1 MKRILSIVMTLVLL
15 WGLTMPA
22 AAAAAVGTTLR
33 LEKTEGTVTV
43 ESASGKSLS
52 LRNGMRLYS
61 GTKIKTSEG
70 SYAYISLDSGKA
82 VKLGASSESE
92 VRKSGKKLE
101 LNLLSGELFF
111 DVTVPLEKDESLN
124 IRTSTMVTGVRGTSG
139 YAVVYDCYH
148 SEIVLLEGHL
158 TVHKTLGSTG
168 RSMVEI
174 NGGEKAIAAPLREE
188 QNDQIQLTVESVK
201 EESVPGF
208 VAVEVKDDLN
218 LQDRID
224 KNSPLSVPKI
234 IGDAQQRLEADEK
247 QAAEA
252 AKETQKKLDEQKKEE
267 EKSKPVQVFES
278 SGTQT
283 GGGGG
288 GGGAAPSKPAPEE
301 ITLHGNIRSKD
312 LKEALDQAKR
322 VILAND
328 VVLTVDE
335 DVEIPAG
342 KTVTMQSGAK
352 ATVETGKTMA
362 VAGTM
367 NMENGSSLTNNG
379 EFAINSTNSLH
390 LGGTFTNMGGLNVG
404 MEDGSKAGLLELNA
418 GGKLINRSHVNV
430 YAGSTLRNA
439 GTIDSTGNI
448 AVQGGGSMDN
458 TGTYGMTGGRLDLHK
473 TASLTN
479 SGTFNMGG
487 GDLRSDGVDLT
498 NSGTSHM
505 NALSGEVHLTGAK
518 LVNTGTFNMI
528 SGTFKSTTGTALV
541 NQGTAVI
548 SGGTMSGFGC
558 VIDTSAG
565 KGLTLQSGEH
575 PPVVMLEDEAEK
587 ELKPD
592 ETEPCVIRGQFTW
605 KDGSLKAKHTAYFP
619 DYTNH
624 GGPAEIEN
632 RGNDGYYTATFAGDE
647 RNLSRT
653 EFSWL
658 QDALDIP
665 HVKTVNLE
673 LTGSDLGAAL
683 DNGLTIPKNKTLNL
697 KNGGLIVPTGQT
709 LTNEGLLSIG
719 GADPDTGD
727 EKASGYVTVEK
738 DAILKSAG
746 RIYVSM
752 NSTLTNNGTFD
763 MTAGELKS
771 PGMALINKGF
781 ALIAGQVQAGGS
793 DKNSGIQNED
803 HIHVTPEGSIT
814 YEGHFDNMNGAQLT
828 NAGTIICKGAFN
840 NAEDAALLNQGT
852 ITLSGSR
859 LLNRG
864 HIGNGRGDYSITL
877 ENGATLQNGDEQA
890 SNTLATFISQGTLT
904 IGLGCTFENTG
915 SFTND
920 GTCTNDGTFDH
931 NGTGSNG
938 KDFINN
944 GVFTGHAAFTNND
957 TFENGANAAC
967 NVEATFTNNGIFDN
981 NGAKAACNVKA
992 EFVNSEDATF
1002 ENGANAACNVEA
1014 TFTNNGTFEN
1024 KESATCAIN
1033 EQTGRF
1039 NNNGTFENENASF
1052 TPVTNF
1058 YTEGTYQENNLRSS
1072 LHIMETDSDNT
1083 DSKNK
1088 VLQFKP
1094 LTKANGG
1101 WTGWTNGTKVTLYGS
1116 STRNSPYN
1124 LSATDAQNFR
1134 SIGENVTVTLDLNGQ
1149 HLDMGNEHI
1158 EVAGS
1163 LTICDSSKAHN
1174 GSIIASKPDGTKPPV
1189 RAVPGGTCTV
1199 EQDSITIEPPFNTP
1213 EPPATETESGK
1224 TPAAAPVQ
1232 KPEASLTPAPEP
1244 GAEEGAKTKT
1254 ETETGERAD
1263 AKPETGAE
1271 ETKPEAKAEEKTDAK
1286 PEEKVEEE
1294 AAAAQGTGSEQ

>member
-1 MKRILSIVMTLVLL
+1 MKRILSIIMTLVLL

-139 YAVVYDCYH
+139 YAVVYDSYH

-174 NGGEKAIAAPLREE
+174 NGGEKAVAAPMREE
-188 QNDQIQLTVESVK
+188 QNDKIQLTVESVK

-342 KTVTMQSGAK
+342 KTVTMQNGAT

-362 VAGTM
+362 VTGTM

-379 EFAINSTNSLH
+379 EFAINSKKSLH
-390 LGGTFTNMGGLNVG
+390 LGGTFTNMGGLSVG
-404 MEDGSKAGLLELNA
+404 TEDGSKAGLLELDA
-418 GGKLINRSHVNV
+418 GGNLINRSLVNV
-430 YAGSTLRNA
+430 YAHSILRNA
-439 GTIDSTGNI
+439 GTIDSTGDI
-448 AVQGGGSMDN
+448 AVRGGASMDN
-458 TGTYGMTGGRLDLHK
+458 TGTYGMTGGWLKLYK

-487 GDLRSDGVDLT
+487 GDFRSEGVDLT
-498 NSGTSHM
+498 NSGTFNM
-505 NALSGEVHLTGAK
+505 NGNTLGTIDLIGAK

-528 SGTFKSTTGTALV
+528 SGSFKSKGTALV
-541 NQGTAVI
+541 NRGTATI

-565 KGLTLQSGEH
+565 KGLTLQSETT
-575 PPVVMLEDEAEK
+575 VVMLEDEAE
-587 ELKPD
+587 LMSG
-592 ETEPCVIRGQFTW
+592 ETKPCVIRGQFTW
-605 KDGSLKAKHTAYFP
+605 ENGSLKAKNKDYFP
-619 DYTNH
+619 DYKNH
-624 GGPAEIEN
+624 GGPAEIED
-632 RGNDGYYTATFAGDE
+632 RGNEGDYTATFAGDV
-647 RNLSRT
+647 RNLTRT

-665 HVKTVNLE
+665 HVKTVNLD
-673 LTGSDLGAAL
+673 LTGSDSGMELN
-683 DNGLTIPKNKTLNL
+683 NGLTIPANKTLNL
-697 KNGGLIVPTGQT
+697 KNGELIAPEGQT
-709 LTNEGLLSIG
+709 LAN
-719 GADPDTGD
+719 
-727 EKASGYVTVEK
+727 
-738 DAILKSAG
+738 AG

-771 PGMALINKGF
+771 PGTVLENNGTATISGGEVLVDGDGRQT
-781 ALIAGQVQAGGS
+781 AGL
-793 DKNSGIQNED
+793 QNNGTLLVEANGA
-803 HIHVTPEGSIT
+803 ITCKGSIA
-814 YEGHFDNMNGAQLT
+814 NGNAATLT
-828 NAGTIICKGAFN
+828 NN
-840 NAEDAALLNQGT
+840 GT
-852 ITLSGSR
+852 ITLSGGQ
-859 LLNRG
+859 LLNLGRVE
-864 HIGNGRGDYSITL
+864 NGVNHRLTL
-877 ENGATLQNGDEQA
+877 ENGAAIQNGGKQA
-890 SNTLATFISQGTLT
+890 SDTPVTFTNQGTLT
-904 IGLGCTFENTG
+904 IGLGCKFENTG
-915 SFTND
+915 SFTNE
-920 GTCTNDGTFDH
+920 GTCTNGGTFDH
-931 NGTGSNG
+931 NGTGSNE

-944 GVFTGHAAFTNND
+944 GTFVCTAEFTNSGA
-957 TFENGANAAC
+957 FENGANAAC
-967 NVEATFTNNGIFDN
+967 NVGATFI
-981 NGAKAACNVKA
+981 
-992 EFVNSEDATF
+992 
-1002 ENGANAACNVEA
+1002 
-1014 TFTNNGTFEN
+1014 NNGTFVN
-1024 KESATCAIN
+1024 NDISFVP
-1033 EQTGRF
+1033 GR
-1039 NNNGTFENENASF
+1039 T
-1052 TPVTNF
+1052 F
-1058 YTEGTYQENNLRSS
+1058 YTKGKYQETFTRDVLMA
-1072 LHIMETDSDNT
+1072 METKLDDGQVLRFGMLGSWTDN
-1083 DSKNK
+1083 
-1088 VLQFKP
+1088 
-1094 LTKANGG
+1094 
-1101 WTGWTNGTKVTLYGS
+1101 TKVTLYGGKVS
-1116 STRNSPYN
+1116 YELTGDDT
-1124 LSATDAQNFR
+1124 AAFR
-1134 SIGENVTVTLDLNGQ
+1134 TVAAGITAALDLNGQ
-1149 HLDMGNEHI
+1149 HLNLGNKFI
-1158 EVAGS
+1158 SVAGN
-1163 LTICDSSKAHN
+1163 LTICDSSEGHN
-1174 GSIIASKPDGTKPPV
+1174 GSIIASNPDGTNPPV
-1189 RAVPGGTCTV
+1189 RVTGNGECNV
-1199 EQDSITIEPPFNTP
+1199 QEGITITPPFNGP
-1213 EPPATETESGK
+1213 AEPPATETESGK
-1224 TPAAAPVQ
+1224 TPAAAPAQ
-1232 KPEASLTPAPEP
+1232 KSEASLTPTPET
-1244 GAEEGAKTKT
+1244 GAEEGAKTESK
-1254 ETETGERAD
+1254 TGEHAD

-1271 ETKPEAKAEEKTDAK
+1271 ETKPEAKVEEKADAK
-1286 PEEKVEEE
+1286 PEEKVEEKSV
-1294 AAAAQGTGSEQ
+1294 AAQETGSEQ

>member
-301 ITLHGNIRSKD
+301 ITLHGPIKSKE

-322 VILAND
+322 VILASD
-328 VVLTVDE
+328 VVLTVDK

-362 VAGTM
+362 VTGTM
-367 NMENGSSLTNNG
+367 KMENGSSLTNSNDG
-379 EFAINSTNSLH
+379 KFAINSTNSLH
-390 LGGTFTNMGGLNVG
+390 LGGTFTNMGGLDVG
-404 MEDGSKAGLLELNA
+404 TEDGSKAGLLELNA
-418 GGKLINRSHVNV
+418 GGKLFNSSHVNV

-439 GTIDSTGNI
+439 GTIESTGVI
-448 AVQGGGSMDN
+448 AVRDGGSMDN
-458 TGTYGMTGGRLDLHK
+458 TGTYGMTGGKLDLSA

-487 GDLRSDGVDLT
+487 GDLISDGV
-498 NSGTSHM
+498 
-505 NALSGEVHLTGAK
+505 E
-518 LVNTGTFNMI
+518 LVNTGTFNMT
-528 SGTFKSTTGTALV
+528 SGIFKSTTGTALV
-541 NQGTAVI
+541 NQGTATI
-548 SGGTMSGFGC
+548 SGGTMSGSGC

-565 KGLTLQSGEH
+565 EGLTLQGGN
-575 PPVVMLEDEAEK
+575 VMLEDEAE
-587 ELKPD
+587 LMSD
-592 ETEPCVIRGQFTW
+592 ETKPCVIRGQFTW
-605 KDGSLKAKHTAYFP
+605 ENGSLKAKHTDYFP
-619 DYTNH
+619 AYKNH

-632 RGNDGYYTATFAGDE
+632 RGNDGYYTATYAGDV
-647 RNLSRT
+647 RHLTRT

-665 HVKTVNLE
+665 HVKTVNLD
-673 LTGSDLGAAL
+673 LTGSGPDAKL
-683 DNGLTIPKNKTLNL
+683 DKGLTIPANKTLNL
-697 KNGGLIVPTGQT
+697 KNGGLIAPAGQT

-719 GADPDTGD
+719 GADPDKGD
-727 EKASGYVTVEK
+727 KKAPGYVTVESG
-738 DAILKSAG
+738 ATLENAG

-752 NSTLTNNGTFD
+752 NSNLTNNGTATISGGEVLVDGGDLQTAGLQNNGTLLVETNGAITCNGSIANGNAATLTNNGT
-763 MTAGELKS
+763 
-771 PGMALINKGF
+771 
-781 ALIAGQVQAGGS
+781 
-793 DKNSGIQNED
+793 
-803 HIHVTPEGSIT
+803 
-814 YEGHFDNMNGAQLT
+814 
-828 NAGTIICKGAFN
+828 
-840 NAEDAALLNQGT
+840 
-852 ITLSGSR
+852 ITLSGGQ
-859 LLNRG
+859 LLNLG
-864 HIGNGRGDYSITL
+864 KVENGMNHSLTL
-877 ENGATLQNGDEQA
+877 ENRATIQNGGEQA
-890 SNTLATFISQGTLT
+890 SDTPVTFTNQGTLT

-915 SFTND
+915 FFTNK
-920 GTCTNDGTFDH
+920 GTCTNGGTFEH
-931 NGTGSNG
+931 HGTGSNE

-944 GVFTGHAAFTNND
+944 GDFTGYAAFTNND
-957 TFENGANAAC
+957 AFENGANA
-967 NVEATFTNNGIFDN
+967 V
-981 NGAKAACNVKA
+981 
-992 EFVNSEDATF
+992 
-1002 ENGANAACNVEA
+1002 CNVEA
-1014 TFTNNGTFEN
+1014 TFTNNGTFDNNGENAVCNVRAEFVNSEGATFKNGNGAECNLENSKTAVFTNNGTFENGANAACNVKAEFTNSGTFKN
-1024 KESATCAIN
+1024 KESATCTIN

-1039 NNNGTFENENASF
+1039 TNDGTFVNKNTGFA
-1052 TPVTNF
+1052 PVTNF
-1058 YTEGTYQENNLRSS
+1058 YTKGTYQENNLRTG
-1072 LHIMETDSDNT
+1072 LHIMETDSDN
-1083 DSKNK
+1083 K

-1094 LTKANGG
+1094 LSAVGSC
-1101 WTGWTNGTKVTLYGS
+1101 WTNWTSGTKVTLYGS
-1116 STRNSPYN
+1116 STSNSPYD
-1124 LSATDAQNFR
+1124 LSTGDAVNFR
-1134 SIGENVTVTLDLNGQ
+1134 SIGKNVTVTLDLNGQ
-1149 HLDMGNEHI
+1149 HLDMKDKDI
-1158 EVAGS
+1158 EVAGT
-1163 LTICDSSKAHN
+1163 LTICDNSKAHN
-1174 GSIIASKPDGTKPPV
+1174 GSIIASEHPPV
-1189 RAVPGGTCTV
+1189 RVVPGGTCTV
-1199 EQDSITIEPPFNTP
+1199 EQDSITITPPFNSQ
-1213 EPPATETESGK
+1213 PPATETESGK
-1224 TPAAAPVQ
+1224 TPAAAPAQ
-1232 KPEASLTPAPEP
+1232 KPEASLTPTPEP
-1244 GAEEGAKTKT
+1244 GAGEGAKT
-1254 ETETGERAD
+1254 ETKTGEHAD

-1271 ETKPEAKAEEKTDAK
+1271 ETKPEAKTEEKADAK
-1286 PEEKVEEE
+1286 PEEKVEAE

>member
-139 YAVVYDCYH
+139 YAVVYDSYH

-301 ITLHGNIRSKD
+301 ITLHGPIRSKN

-322 VILAND
+322 VILASD

-362 VAGTM
+362 VTGTM

-390 LGGTFTNMGGLNVG
+390 LGGTFTNMGGLSVG
-404 MEDGSKAGLLELNA
+404 TEDGSKAGLLELNA
-418 GGKLINRSHVNV
+418 GGNLINRSHVNV

-439 GTIDSTGNI
+439 GTIESTGVI
-448 AVQGGGSMDN
+448 AVRDGGSMDN
-458 TGTYGMTGGRLDLHK
+458 TGTYGMTGGKLDLSA

-487 GDLRSDGVDLT
+487 GDLISDGV
-498 NSGTSHM
+498 
-505 NALSGEVHLTGAK
+505 E
-518 LVNTGTFNMI
+518 LVNTGTFNMT
-528 SGTFKSTTGTALV
+528 SGTFKSNGTALV
-541 NQGTAVI
+541 NQGTATI
-548 SGGTMSGFGC
+548 SGGTMSGSGC
-558 VIDTSAG
+558 VIDTSG
-565 KGLTLQSGEH
+565 EGLTLQGGN
-575 PPVVMLEDEAEK
+575 VMLEDEAEK
-587 ELKPD
+587 ELMPG
-592 ETEPCVIRGQFTW
+592 EAVPCVIRGRFTW
-605 KDGSLKAKHTAYFP
+605 NDGSLKAKHTDYFP
-619 DYTNH
+619 AYKNH

-632 RGNDGYYTATFAGDE
+632 RGNDGYYTATFAGDV
-647 RNLSRT
+647 RNLTET

-658 QDALDIP
+658 QDALDIS
-665 HVKTVNLE
+665 HVKTVNLD
-673 LTGSDLGAAL
+673 LTGSDSVMRLN
-683 DNGLTIPKNKTLNL
+683 DGLTILANKTLNL
-697 KNGGLIVPTGQT
+697 KNGGLIAPAGQT
-709 LTNEGLLSIG
+709 LTNKGVLSIG
-719 GADPDTGD
+719 GADPDKGD
-727 EKASGYVTVEK
+727 KKAPGYVTVESG
-738 DAILKSAG
+738 ATLENAG

-752 NSTLTNNGTFD
+752 NSALTNNGTATISGGEVLVDGGDLQTAGLQNNGTLSVETNGAITCKGSIANGNAATLTNNGAIT
-763 MTAGELKS
+763 L
-771 PGMALINKGF
+771 
-781 ALIAGQVQAGGS
+781 
-793 DKNSGIQNED
+793 SGRLMNVGTIQN
-803 HIHVTPEGSIT
+803 T
-814 YEGHFDNMNGAQLT
+814 A
-828 NAGTIICKGAFN
+828 
-840 NAEDAALLNQGT
+840 GT
-852 ITLSGSR
+852 ITLDPNTR
-859 LLNRG
+859 
-864 HIGNGRGDYSITL
+864 
-877 ENGATLQNGDEQA
+877 AVFQNGGEQA
-890 SNTLATFISQGTLT
+890 SDTPVTFTNQGTLT

-915 SFTND
+915 SFTNE
-920 GTCTNDGTFDH
+920 GTCTNGGIFDH
-931 NGTGSNG
+931 NGTGSNE

-944 GVFTGHAAFTNND
+944 GDFTGYAAFTNND
-957 TFENGANAAC
+957 AFENGANA
-967 NVEATFTNNGIFDN
+967 V
-981 NGAKAACNVKA
+981 
-992 EFVNSEDATF
+992 
-1002 ENGANAACNVEA
+1002 CNVEA
-1014 TFTNNGTFEN
+1014 TFTNNGTFDNNGANAACNVKAEFVNSKGATFKNGDGAECNLENSENAVFTNNGTFENGANARCNVGATFTNNGTFKN
-1024 KESATCAIN
+1024 KESATCTIN
-1033 EQTGRF
+1033 AQTGRF
-1039 NNNGTFENENASF
+1039 NNDGTFENENASF
-1052 TPVTNF
+1052 VPVTKF
-1058 YTEGTYQENNLRSS
+1058 YTKGTYQENNLRSS
-1072 LHIMETDSDNT
+1072 LHIMETASD
-1083 DSKNK
+1083 NK

-1094 LTKANGG
+1094 LSTANGG
-1101 WTGWTNGTKVTLYGS
+1101 WTDWTSGTKVTLYGS
-1116 STRNSPYN
+1116 STSNSPYD
-1124 LSATDAQNFR
+1124 LSTGDAVNFR
-1134 SIGENVTVTLDLNGQ
+1134 SIGKNVTVTLDLNGQ
-1149 HLDMGNEHI
+1149 KLNLGKECFNVSGFLKLLDS
-1158 EVAGS
+1158 AG
-1163 LTICDSSKAHN
+1163 
-1174 GSIIASKPDGTKPPV
+1174 
-1189 RAVPGGTCTV
+1189 GGTITSTNAKGAIQPTETGKCEV
-1199 EQDSITIEPPFNTP
+1199 QKGISITPPFNSPT

-1224 TPAAAPVQ
+1224 TPAAAPAQ
-1232 KPEASLTPAPEP
+1232 KPEASLTPTPEP
-1244 GAEEGAKTKT
+1244 GAGEGAKT
-1254 ETETGERAD
+1254 ETKTGEHAD
-1263 AKPETGAE
+1263 AKPEPGAE
-1271 ETKPEAKAEEKTDAK
+1271 ETKPEAKAEEKADAK

>member
-252 AKETQKKLDEQKKEE
+252 AKETKKKLDEQKKEE

-301 ITLHGNIRSKD
+301 ITLHGPIKSKN
-312 LKEALDQAKR
+312 LKEALDKAKR
-322 VILAND
+322 VILASD
-328 VVLTVDE
+328 VVLTVNE

-362 VAGTM
+362 VTGTM
-367 NMENGSSLTNNG
+367 NMENGSSLTNSENG
-379 EFAINSTNSLH
+379 KFAINSTNSLH
-390 LGGTFTNMGGLNVG
+390 LGGTFTNRGGLDVG
-404 MEDGSKAGLLELNA
+404 TKDNYSKAGLLELNA
-418 GGKLINRSHVNV
+418 GGNLINSSHVNV

-439 GTIDSTGNI
+439 GTIDSTGVI
-448 AVQGGGSMDN
+448 AVWGGGSMDN
-458 TGTYGMTGGRLDLHK
+458 AGTYGMTGGELDLSA

-479 SGTFNMGG
+479 SGTFNMDGG
-487 GDLRSDGVDLT
+487 VLNSDGVDLT
-498 NSGTSHM
+498 NSGTFHM
-505 NALSGEVHLTGAK
+505 NALKGEVRLTNAK
-518 LVNTGTFNMI
+518 LVNTGAFNMT
-528 SGTFKSTTGTALV
+528 SGVFKSKGTALV
-541 NQGTAVI
+541 NQGTATI

-558 VIDTSAG
+558 VIDTSSAG
-565 KGLTLQSGEH
+565 AVLTLQGEKD
-575 PPVVMLEDEAEK
+575 PPVVMLEDEVMPGDTK
-587 ELKPD
+587 S
-592 ETEPCVIRGQFTW
+592 CVIRGQFTW
-605 KDGSLKAKHTAYFP
+605 KDGSLKAKSTDYFP
-619 DYTNH
+619 DYKNH
-624 GGPAEIEN
+624 GGPAEIED
-632 RGNDGYYTATFAGDE
+632 RGDDGYIATFAGNV
-647 RNLSRT
+647 RNLTWR
-653 EFSWL
+653 EFSRL
-658 QDALDIP
+658 QDALNIS
-665 HVKTVNLE
+665 HVKTVNLD
-673 LTGSDLGAAL
+673 LARSDSDMRLEE
-683 DNGLTIPKNKTLNL
+683 GLTVPEGTTLNL
-697 KNGGLIVPTGQT
+697 KNGILVNAEGKM
-709 LTNEGLLSIG
+709 LTNNGTITSG
-719 GADPDTGD
+719 GTLVNAAD
-727 EKASGYVTVEK
+727 A
-738 DAILKSAG
+738 
-746 RIYVSM
+746 
-752 NSTLTNNGTFD
+752 TLTNNGT
-763 MTAGELKS
+763 
-771 PGMALINKGF
+771 
-781 ALIAGQVQAGGS
+781 
-793 DKNSGIQNED
+793 
-803 HIHVTPEGSIT
+803 
-814 YEGHFDNMNGAQLT
+814 
-828 NAGTIICKGAFN
+828 
-840 NAEDAALLNQGT
+840 
-852 ITLSGSR
+852 ITLSRGQ
-859 LLNRG
+859 LLNLGRVE
-864 HIGNGRGDYSITL
+864 NGKNHRLTL
-877 ENGATLQNGDEQA
+877 ENGATIQNGPEESENEKIKGVFD
-890 SNTLATFISQGTLT
+890 NVGTLT

-915 SFTND
+915 SFTNE
-920 GTCTNDGTFDH
+920 GTCTNGGTFDH
-931 NGTGSNG
+931 NGTGSNE

-944 GVFTGHAAFTNND
+944 G
-957 TFENGANAAC
+957 TFVCTTE
-967 NVEATFTNNGIFDN
+967 
-981 NGAKAACNVKA
+981 
-992 EFVNSEDATF
+992 
-1002 ENGANAACNVEA
+1002 
-1014 TFTNNGTFEN
+1014 FTNNGTFEN
-1024 KESATCAIN
+1024 KESATCTIN

-1058 YTEGTYQENNLRSS
+1058 YTKGTYQENNLRNG
-1072 LHIMETDSDNT
+1072 LHIMETNSDNS
-1083 DSKNK
+1083 DNSDNK

-1094 LTKANGG
+1094 LTKTDGG
-1101 WTGWTNGTKVTLYGS
+1101 WTGWASGTKVTLYGS
-1116 STRNSPYN
+1116 SNSLYD
-1124 LSATDAQNFR
+1124 LSTKDAQSFR
-1134 SIGENVTVTLDLNGQ
+1134 SIGKTVTVTLDLNGQ

-1158 EVAGS
+1158 EVAGK
-1163 LTICDSSKAHN
+1163 LTICNSSKAHN
-1174 GSIIASKPDGTKPPV
+1174 GSIIASNPDGTNPPV
-1189 RAVPGGTCTV
+1189 RAVDGGTCTV
-1199 EQDSITIEPPFNTP
+1199 VQDSIIIKP
-1213 EPPATETESGK
+1213 EMPDRGSATE
-1224 TPAAAPVQ
+1224 
-1232 KPEASLTPAPEP
+1232 
-1244 GAEEGAKTKT
+1244 
-1254 ETETGERAD
+1254 GE
-1263 AKPETGAE
+1263 
-1271 ETKPEAKAEEKTDAK
+1271 
-1286 PEEKVEEE
+1286 
-1294 AAAAQGTGSEQ
+1294 QGTEQENEQGSEQNPEQGNGQDPAQEP

>member
-22 AAAAAVGTTLR
+22 AAEAAVGTTLR

-82 VKLGASSESE
+82 VKLDASSESE

-168 RSMVEI
+168 GSMVEI

-301 ITLHGNIRSKD
+301 ITLHGNISSKD

-342 KTVTMQSGAK
+342 RTVTMQSGAT
-352 ATVETGKTMA
+352 ATVATDKT
-362 VAGTM
+362 VTVTGTM
-367 NMENGSSLTNNG
+367 NMEPGSTLTNSKNG
-379 EFAINSTNSLH
+379 KFAINSTNSLH
-390 LGGTFTNMGGLNVG
+390 LSGTFTNMGELSVG
-404 MEDGSKAGLLELNA
+404 SSKAGLLELNTD
-418 GGKLINRSHVNV
+418 GKLINSSHVNV

-439 GTIDSTGNI
+439 GTIDSTGVI
-448 AVQGGGSMDN
+448 AVQGGGRMDN

-479 SGTFNMGG
+479 SGAFNMGG
-487 GDLRSDGVDLT
+487 GVLDSDGVDLT
-498 NSGTSHM
+498 NSGTFHM
-505 NALSGEVHLTGAK
+505 DALKGEVCLTNAK
-518 LVNTGTFNMI
+518 LVNTGTFNMT

-541 NQGTAVI
+541 NQGTATI

-565 KGLTLQSGEH
+565 KGLTLQSETT
-575 PPVVMLEDEAEK
+575 VVMLEDEAE
-587 ELKPD
+587 LTPGA
-592 ETEPCVIRGQFTW
+592 TEPCVIRGQFTW
-605 KDGSLKAKHTAYFP
+605 KNGSLKAKHTDYFP
-619 DYTNH
+619 DYNNH

-632 RGNDGYYTATFAGDE
+632 QGNGEYYTATFAGDV
-647 RNLSRT
+647 RNLTQT

-658 QDALDIP
+658 QDALDIG
-665 HVKTVNLE
+665 HVKTVNLY
-673 LTGSDLGAAL
+673 LAGSDSGAKL
-683 DNGLTIPKNKTLNL
+683 DKDLTIPANKTLNL
-697 KNGGLIVPTGQT
+697 KNGT
-709 LTNEGLLSIG
+709 LVNAEG
-719 GADPDTGD
+719 
-727 EKASGYVTVEK
+727 K
-738 DAILKSAG
+738 
-746 RIYVSM
+746 M
-752 NSTLTNNGTFD
+752 LTNN
-763 MTAGELKS
+763 
-771 PGMALINKGF
+771 
-781 ALIAGQVQAGGS
+781 
-793 DKNSGIQNED
+793 
-803 HIHVTPEGSIT
+803 
-814 YEGHFDNMNGAQLT
+814 
-828 NAGTIICKGAFN
+828 
-840 NAEDAALLNQGT
+840 GT
-852 ITLSGSR
+852 ITLSGGE
-859 LLNRG
+859 LKNVG
-864 HIGNGRGDYSITL
+864 TI
-877 ENGATLQNGDEQA
+877 QNLSA
-890 SNTLATFISQGTLT
+890 GTLT
-904 IGLGCTFENTG
+904 IGSGCIFNNSG
-915 SFTND
+915 SFTNK
-920 GTCTNDGTFDH
+920 GTCTNGGTFNH
-931 NGTGSNG
+931 NGTGSNE

-944 GVFTGHAAFTNND
+944 GTFDCAAEFTNSG
-957 TFENGANAAC
+957 TFVNEESAAC
-967 NVEATFTNNGIFDN
+967 NIDGQTGKFTNSGTFKNANMDFKPVPGSTFFTPGKYQETFTRDYLM
-981 NGAKAACNVKA
+981 A
-992 EFVNSEDATF
+992 
-1002 ENGANAACNVEA
+1002 
-1014 TFTNNGTFEN
+1014 
-1024 KESATCAIN
+1024 
-1033 EQTGRF
+1033 
-1039 NNNGTFENENASF
+1039 
-1052 TPVTNF
+1052 
-1058 YTEGTYQENNLRSS
+1058 
-1072 LHIMETDSDNT
+1072 METNLDNGQVLRFVTLDKWGSWT
-1083 DSKNK
+1083 DN
-1088 VLQFKP
+1088 
-1094 LTKANGG
+1094 
-1101 WTGWTNGTKVTLYGS
+1101 TKVTLYGGKDS
-1116 STRNSPYN
+1116 YGLTG
-1124 LSATDAQNFR
+1124 ADTKKFR
-1134 SIGENVTVTLDLNGQ
+1134 TVAPGITAKLDLNGQ
-1149 HLDMGNEHI
+1149 KLKLGEECFNVSGFLELLDS
-1158 EVAGS
+1158 AG
-1163 LTICDSSKAHN
+1163 
-1174 GSIIASKPDGTKPPV
+1174 
-1189 RAVPGGTCTV
+1189 GGTITSTNKNGAIQPIGNYTV
-1199 EQDSITIEPPFNTP
+1199 QGITIISPT
-1213 EPPATETESGK
+1213 EPPATGTESGE
-1224 TPAAAPVQ
+1224 TSAAASAQ
-1232 KPEASLTPAPEP
+1232 KPEASLTSTPEP
-1244 GAEEGAKTKT
+1244 
-1254 ETETGERAD
+1254 
-1263 AKPETGAE
+1263 GAE
-1271 ETKPEAKAEEKTDAK
+1271 ETKPEAKVEEK
-1286 PEEKVEEE
+1286 
-1294 AAAAQGTGSEQ
+1294 AAAAQETGSEQ

>member
-82 VKLGASSESE
+82 VKLDASSESE

-168 RSMVEI
+168 GSMVEI

-301 ITLHGNIRSKD
+301 ITLHGNIRSKH

-328 VVLTVDE
+328 VVLTVDK

-362 VAGTM
+362 VTGTM
-367 NMENGSSLTNNG
+367 YMENGSSLTNSNDG
-379 EFAINSTNSLH
+379 KFAINSTKSLH
-390 LGGTFTNMGGLNVG
+390 LGGTFTNMGELSVG
-404 MEDGSKAGLLELNA
+404 TEDGSKTGLLELNA
-418 GGKLINRSHVNV
+418 GGELINRSHVNV

-439 GTIDSTGNI
+439 GTIDSTGVI

-458 TGTYGMTGGRLDLHK
+458 TGTYGMTGGKLELDK

-487 GDLRSDGVDLT
+487 GVLNSDGVDLT
-498 NSGTSHM
+498 NSGTFNM
-505 NALSGEVHLTGAK
+505 DGNTLGTVDLIGAK
-518 LVNTGTFNMI
+518 LVNTDVFNMT
-528 SGTFKSTTGTALV
+528 SGTFKSTGTALV

-565 KGLTLQSGEH
+565 EGLTLQSGDD
-575 PPVVMLEDEAEK
+575 PTVVMLEDEAK
-587 ELKPD
+587 TELKPG
-592 ETEPCVIRGQFTW
+592 ETKPCVIRGRFTW
-605 KDGSLKAKHTAYFP
+605 ENGSLKAKRTAYFP
-619 DYTNH
+619 DYKNH
-624 GGPAEIEN
+624 GGPAEIEDP
-632 RGNDGYYTATFAGDE
+632 GDDGYYTATFAGDV
-647 RNLSRT
+647 RNLTQT

-658 QDALDIP
+658 QDALSIP
-665 HVKTVNLE
+665 HVKTVNLDLTDSGSGME
-673 LTGSDLGAAL
+673 LNKDLMILA
-683 DNGLTIPKNKTLNL
+683 NKTLNL
-697 KNGGLIVPTGQT
+697 KNGELIVPAGKK
-709 LTNEGLLSIG
+709 LTNEGVLSIG
-719 GADPDTGD
+719 GADPDKGD
-727 EKASGYVTVEK
+727 EKASGYVTVESG
-738 DAILKSAG
+738 ATLANAG

-752 NSTLTNNGTFD
+752 NSNLTNNGTFD

-771 PGMALINKGF
+771 PGTVLENNGTATISGGEVLVDGGDLQTAGLQNNGTLLVEANGAITCKGS
-781 ALIAGQVQAGGS
+781 IANGNTATLTNNGTVTL
-793 DKNSGIQNED
+793 SGRLMNVGTIQN
-803 HIHVTPEGSIT
+803 T
-814 YEGHFDNMNGAQLT
+814 A
-828 NAGTIICKGAFN
+828 
-840 NAEDAALLNQGT
+840 GT
-852 ITLSGSR
+852 ITLDPNTR
-859 LLNRG
+859 
-864 HIGNGRGDYSITL
+864 
-877 ENGATLQNGDEQA
+877 AVFQNGPETPGDKTEVSFENA
-890 SNTLATFISQGTLT
+890 GTLT
-904 IGLGCTFENTG
+904 IGHGCTFENTG
-915 SFTND
+915 SFTNE
-920 GTCTNDGTFDH
+920 GTCTNGGIFNH
-931 NGTGSNG
+931 NGTGSNE
-938 KDFINN
+938 KNFINN
-944 GVFTGHAAFTNND
+944 GTFVCTTEFTNNG
-957 TFENGANAAC
+957 TFENGANA
-967 NVEATFTNNGIFDN
+967 V
-981 NGAKAACNVKA
+981 
-992 EFVNSEDATF
+992 
-1002 ENGANAACNVEA
+1002 CNVEA
-1014 TFTNNGTFEN
+1014 TFTNNGTFKN
-1024 KESATCAIN
+1024 KESATCTIN

-1039 NNNGTFENENASF
+1039 NNDGTFVNKNKNF
-1052 TPVTNF
+1052 TPVTKF

-1072 LHIMETDSDNT
+1072 LHIMEMDSDN
-1083 DSKNK
+1083 K
-1088 VLQFKP
+1088 VRQFKP
-1094 LTKANGG
+1094 LSEAGGG
-1101 WTGWTNGTKVTLYGS
+1101 WTGWTSGTKVTLYGS
-1116 STRNSPYN
+1116 STSNSPYN
-1124 LSATDAQNFR
+1124 LFATDAQNFR

-1149 HLDMGNEHI
+1149 HLNLGGEFI
-1158 EVAGS
+1158 SVAGT
-1163 LTICDSSKAHN
+1163 LTLLDSA
-1174 GSIIASKPDGTKPPV
+1174 G
-1189 RAVPGGTCTV
+1189 GGTIKSDNKDGAIRLTGTGECNV
-1199 EQDSITIEPPFNTP
+1199 QGDISITPPFNSQ
-1213 EPPATETESGK
+1213 PPTTETESGK
-1224 TPAAAPVQ
+1224 TSAAAPAQ

-1244 GAEEGAKTKT
+1244 GAEEGAET
-1254 ETETGERAD
+1254 ETKTGERAD
-1263 AKPETGAE
+1263 AKPELGAGE
-1271 ETKPEAKAEEKTDAK
+1271 GAKTETKTGEHADAK

>member
-278 SGTQT
+278 SGVQT

-342 KTVTMQSGAK
+342 KTVTMRSGAT

-362 VAGTM
+362 VTGTM

-379 EFAINSTNSLH
+379 TFAINSTNSLH

-404 MEDGSKAGLLELNA
+404 TKDGSKAGLLELNA
-418 GGKLINRSHVNV
+418 GGKLTNRSHVNV
-430 YAGSTLRNA
+430 YTGSTLRNA
-439 GTIDSTGNI
+439 GTIDSTGVI
-448 AVQGGGSMDN
+448 AVRGGGSMDN
-458 TGTYGMTGGRLDLHK
+458 TGTYGMTGGKLDLYK

-479 SGTFNMGG
+479 SGTFHMGG
-487 GDLRSDGVDLT
+487 GDLNSDGVDLT
-498 NSGTSHM
+498 NSGTFHM
-505 NALSGEVHLTGAK
+505 DALKGEVCLTNAK

-528 SGTFKSTTGTALV
+528 SGTFKSNGTALV
-541 NQGTAVI
+541 NQGTATI

-565 KGLTLQSGEH
+565 EELTLQSGEH
-575 PPVVMLEDEAEK
+575 PPVVRLEDEA

-605 KDGSLKAKHTAYFP
+605 KDGSLKAKHTVYFP

-632 RGNDGYYTATFAGDE
+632 RGNDGYYTATFAGDV
-647 RNLSRT
+647 RNLTKT

-658 QDALDIP
+658 QDALDIS
-665 HVKTVNLE
+665 HVKTVNLD
-673 LTGSDLGAAL
+673 LTGSGSGAKL
-683 DNGLTIPKNKTLNL
+683 DKDLTIPANKTLNL
-697 KNGGLIVPTGQT
+697 KNGGLIALKDQT
-709 LTNEGLLSIG
+709 LTNEGVLSIG
-719 GADPDTGD
+719 GADPDKDDG
-727 EKASGYVTVEK
+727 KSHGVVTVESG
-738 DAILKSAG
+738 ATLANAG

-752 NSTLTNNGTFD
+752 NSALTNNGTFD

-771 PGMALINKGF
+771 PGTVLENNGMATISGGEVLVDGGDPQT
-781 ALIAGQVQAGGS
+781 AGL
-793 DKNSGIQNED
+793 QNNGTLLVEANGA
-803 HIHVTPEGSIT
+803 ITCNGSIA
-814 YEGHFDNMNGAQLT
+814 NGNTATLT
-828 NAGTIICKGAFN
+828 NNGTV
-840 NAEDAALLNQGT
+840 
-852 ITLSGSR
+852 TLSGGQ
-859 LLNRG
+859 LLNLG
-864 HIGNGRGDYSITL
+864 SVENGMNHSLTL
-877 ENGATLQNGDEQA
+877 ENGATIQNGGKQA
-890 SNTLATFISQGTLT
+890 SDTPVTFINQGTLT
-904 IGLGCTFENTG
+904 IGLGCKFENTG
-915 SFTND
+915 SFTNE
-920 GTCTNDGTFDH
+920 GTCTNGGIFDH
-931 NGTGSNG
+931 NGTGSNDE
-938 KDFINN
+938 KFINN
-944 GVFTGHAAFTNND
+944 GEFTGYAAFTNND
-957 TFENGANAAC
+957 TFENGANAVC
-967 NVEATFTNNGIFDN
+967 NVEATFTNNGTFDN

-992 EFVNSEDATF
+992 
-1002 ENGANAACNVEA
+1002 
-1014 TFTNNGTFEN
+1014 TFTNNGTFD
-1024 KESATCAIN
+1024 
-1033 EQTGRF
+1033 
-1039 NNNGTFENENASF
+1039 NNGAKAACNVEAEFVNSKGAAFKNGANAVCNVKAEFVNSKGATFVNKNTGF
-1052 TPVTNF
+1052 TPGSTF
-1058 YTEGTYQENNLRSS
+1058 FTPGKYQETFTRTS
-1072 LHIMETDSDNT
+1072 LHIMETQLSDGQ
-1083 DSKNK
+1083 
-1088 VLQFKP
+1088 VLHFEAFAPSTAGNWQHW
-1094 LTKANGG
+1094 AEN
-1101 WTGWTNGTKVTLYGS
+1101 TKVTLYGGKG
-1116 STRNSPYN
+1116 PYTFGDD
-1124 LSATDAQNFR
+1124 ATTSILQVDQN
-1134 SIGENVTVTLDLNGQ
+1134 VTLDLNGQ
-1149 HLDMGNEHI
+1149 KLNLGDKFFAVGGILELLDS
-1158 EVAGS
+1158 AG
-1163 LTICDSSKAHN
+1163 
-1174 GSIIASKPDGTKPPV
+1174 
-1189 RAVPGGTCTV
+1189 GGTITSDNKDGAIQLTGTGKCNV
-1199 EQDSITIEPPFNTP
+1199 QEDITITPPFNSQ
-1213 EPPATETESGK
+1213 PPATETESGK
-1224 TPAAAPVQ
+1224 TPAAAPAQ
-1232 KPEASLTPAPEP
+1232 KSEASLTPTPEP
-1244 GAEEGAKTKT
+1244 GAGEGA
-1254 ETETGERAD
+1254 ETETKTGEHAD

>member
-22 AAAAAVGTTLR
+22 AAEAAVGTTLR

-82 VKLGASSESE
+82 VKLDASSESE

-158 TVHKTLGSTG
+158 TVHKTHGSTG
-168 RSMVEI
+168 GSMVEI

-278 SGTQT
+278 SGVQT

-288 GGGAAPSKPAPEE
+288 GGGTAPSKPAPEE

-342 KTVTMQSGAK
+342 KTVTMQSGAT

-362 VAGTM
+362 VTGTM
-367 NMENGSSLTNNG
+367 NMENGSSLTNSNNG
-379 EFAINSTNSLH
+379 RFVINSTNSLH
-390 LGGTFTNMGGLNVG
+390 LGGTFTNMGGLYVG
-404 MEDGSKAGLLELNA
+404 TKDGSKAGLLELNA
-418 GGKLINRSHVNV
+418 GGTLTNRSHVNV

-439 GTIDSTGNI
+439 GTIDSTGVI

-458 TGTYGMTGGRLDLHK
+458 TGTYGMTGGELDFSA

-479 SGTFNMGG
+479 SGTFHMGG
-487 GDLRSDGVDLT
+487 GVLNSDGVDLT
-498 NSGTSHM
+498 NSGTFNM
-505 NALSGEVHLTGAK
+505 KGGTFGTVNLTGAK

-528 SGTFKSTTGTALV
+528 SGIFKSTTGTALV
-541 NQGTAVI
+541 NQGTATI
-548 SGGTMSGFGC
+548 SGGTMSGSGC

-565 KGLTLQSGEH
+565 KRLTLQGGN
-575 PPVVMLEDEAEK
+575 VTLEDEAE
-587 ELKPD
+587 LKPG
-592 ETEPCVIRGQFTW
+592 ETELGETKPCVIRGQFTW
-605 KDGSLKAKHTAYFP
+605 KDGSLKAKHTDYFP
-619 DYTNH
+619 DYKNH

-632 RGNDGYYTATFAGDE
+632 RGNDGYYTATFAGDV
-647 RNLSRT
+647 RNLTET

-665 HVKTVNLE
+665 HVKTVNLD
-673 LTGSDLGAAL
+673 LTSSMNL
-683 DNGLTIPKNKTLNL
+683 DEDLTIPANKTLNL
-697 KNGGLIVPTGQT
+697 KNGGLIAPAGKT
-709 LTNEGLLSIG
+709 LTNKGVLSIG
-719 GADPDTGD
+719 GADPDKGD
-727 EKASGYVTVEK
+727 KKAPGYVTVESG
-738 DAILKSAG
+738 ATLANAG

-752 NSTLTNNGTFD
+752 YSNLTNNGTATIRGGEVLVD
-763 MTAGELKS
+763 GGNLQTAGL
-771 PGMALINKGF
+771 
-781 ALIAGQVQAGGS
+781 
-793 DKNSGIQNED
+793 QNNGTLLVETNGA
-803 HIHVTPEGSIT
+803 ITCKGSIA
-814 YEGHFDNMNGAQLT
+814 NGNTATLT
-828 NAGTIICKGAFN
+828 NK
-840 NAEDAALLNQGT
+840 GT
-852 ITLSGSR
+852 ITLSGR
-859 LLNRG
+859 LMNVG
-864 HIGNGRGDYSITL
+864 TIQNTAGTITL
-877 ENGATLQNGDEQA
+877 DPSTRAVFQNGPEKPGDRTVGSFENA
-890 SNTLATFISQGTLT
+890 GTLT

-915 SFTND
+915 SFTNE
-920 GTCTNDGTFDH
+920 GTCTNGGTFNH
-931 NGTGSNG
+931 NGTGSNNE
-938 KDFINN
+938 KFINN
-944 GVFTGHAAFTNND
+944 GEFTGYAAFTNND
-957 TFENGANAAC
+957 AFENGANAVC
-967 NVEATFTNNGIFDN
+967 NVEATFTNNGTFDN

-992 EFVNSEDATF
+992 EFVNNEGATFKNGNGAECNLENSKTAVFTNNGTF
-1002 ENGANAACNVEA
+1002 ENGANAACNVGA

-1024 KESATCAIN
+1024 KESATCTIN

-1039 NNNGTFENENASF
+1039 NNDGTFVNKNTGFA
-1052 TPVTNF
+1052 PVTNF
-1058 YTEGTYQENNLRSS
+1058 YTKGTYQENNLRTG
-1072 LHIMETDSDNT
+1072 LHIMETDSDN
-1083 DSKNK
+1083 K

-1094 LTKANGG
+1094 LSAVGSC
-1101 WTGWTNGTKVTLYGS
+1101 WTNWTSGTKVTLYGS
-1116 STRNSPYN
+1116 STSNSPYD
-1124 LSATDAQNFR
+1124 LSTGDAVNFR

-1149 HLDMGNEHI
+1149 HLDMKDKDI
-1158 EVAGS
+1158 EVAGT
-1163 LTICDSSKAHN
+1163 LTICDSSEDHN
-1174 GSIIASKPDGTKPPV
+1174 GSIIASEHPPV
-1189 RAVPGGTCTV
+1189 RVVGGTCTV
-1199 EQDSITIEPPFNTP
+1199 VQDSITITPPFNSPT
-1213 EPPATETESGK
+1213 EPPATL
-1224 TPAAAPVQ
+1224 AAAPAQ
-1232 KPEASLTPAPEP
+1232 KSEASLTPAPET
-1244 GAEEGAKTKT
+1244 GAEEGAKT
-1254 ETETGERAD
+1254 ETGAEVTKPEAKAEEKAD

-1271 ETKPEAKAEEKTDAK
+1271 ETKPEAKTEEKADAKPEAKTEEKADAK
-1286 PEEKVEEE
+1286 PEEKVEAE

>member
-1 MKRILSIVMTLVLL
+1 
-15 WGLTMPA
+15 
-22 AAAAAVGTTLR
+22 
-33 LEKTEGTVTV
+33 
-43 ESASGKSLS
+43 
-52 LRNGMRLYS
+52 MRLYS

-301 ITLHGNIRSKD
+301 ITLHGPIRSKD

-362 VAGTM
+362 VTGTM
-367 NMENGSSLTNNG
+367 NMENGSSLTNDG
-379 EFAINSTNSLH
+379 KFAINSTNSLH
-390 LGGTFTNMGGLNVG
+390 LGGTFTNMGGLDVG
-404 MEDGSKAGLLELNA
+404 TDGSKAGLLELNA
-418 GGKLINRSHVNV
+418 GGNLINRSHVNV

-439 GTIDSTGNI
+439 GTIESTGVI
-448 AVQGGGSMDN
+448 AVRNGGSMDN
-458 TGTYGMTGGRLDLHK
+458 TGTYGMTGGKLDLSA

-487 GDLRSDGVDLT
+487 GDLTSDGV
-498 NSGTSHM
+498 
-505 NALSGEVHLTGAK
+505 E
-518 LVNTGTFNMI
+518 LVNTGTFNMT
-528 SGTFKSTTGTALV
+528 SGIFKSTTGTALV
-541 NQGTAVI
+541 NQGTATI
-548 SGGTMSGFGC
+548 SGGTMSGSGC

-565 KGLTLQSGEH
+565 KGLTLQGGN
-575 PPVVMLEDEAEK
+575 VTLEDEAE
-587 ELKPD
+587 LKPG
-592 ETEPCVIRGQFTW
+592 ETELGETKPCVIRGQFTW
-605 KDGSLKAKHTAYFP
+605 KDGSLKAKRTDYFP
-619 DYTNH
+619 DYKNH

-632 RGNDGYYTATFAGDE
+632 RGNDGYYTATFAGDV
-647 RNLSRT
+647 RNLTRT

-665 HVKTVNLE
+665 HVKTVNLD
-673 LTGSDLGAAL
+673 LTGSDSGMELN
-683 DNGLTIPKNKTLNL
+683 DGLTIPEDTTLNL
-697 KNGGLIVPTGQT
+697 KNGGLIAPAGQT

-719 GADPDTGD
+719 GADPEGN
-727 EKASGYVTVEK
+727 EESVGYVTVENG
-738 DAILKSAG
+738 ATLANAG
-746 RIYVSM
+746 WIYVSM
-752 NSTLTNNGTFD
+752 NSNLTNNGTATISGGEVLVD
-763 MTAGELKS
+763 GGALQTAGL
-771 PGMALINKGF
+771 
-781 ALIAGQVQAGGS
+781 
-793 DKNSGIQNED
+793 QNNGTLLVEANGA
-803 HIHVTPEGSIT
+803 ITCKGSIA
-814 YEGHFDNMNGAQLT
+814 NGNAATLT
-828 NAGTIICKGAFN
+828 NN
-840 NAEDAALLNQGT
+840 GT
-852 ITLSGSR
+852 ITLSGS
-859 LLNRG
+859 LMNVG
-864 HIGNGRGDYSITL
+864 TIQNTAGTITL
-877 ENGATLQNGDEQA
+877 DPNTRAVFQNGGEQA
-890 SNTLATFISQGTLT
+890 SDTPVTFTNQGTLT

-915 SFTND
+915 SFTNE
-920 GTCTNDGTFDH
+920 GTCTNGGTFDH
-931 NGTGSNG
+931 NGTGSNE
-938 KDFINN
+938 KDFINT
-944 GVFTGHAAFTNND
+944 GVFTGYAAFTNND
-957 TFENGANAAC
+957 TFKNGANAVC

-981 NGAKAACNVKA
+981 NGAKAVCNVRA
-992 EFVNSEDATF
+992 EFVNSKGATFKNGNGAECNLENSEKAVFTNNGTF
-1002 ENGANAACNVEA
+1002 ENGANAVCNVEA

-1024 KESATCAIN
+1024 KESATCTIN

-1039 NNNGTFENENASF
+1039 NNDGTFVNKNTGFAPGRTFF
-1052 TPVTNF
+1052 TP
-1058 YTEGTYQENNLRSS
+1058 GKYQETFTRTS
-1072 LHIMETDSDNT
+1072 LHIMETQLSDGQ
-1083 DSKNK
+1083 
-1088 VLQFKP
+1088 VLHFEAFAPSTAGNWQHW
-1094 LTKANGG
+1094 AEN
-1101 WTGWTNGTKVTLYGS
+1101 TKVTLYGGQDHY
-1116 STRNSPYN
+1116 TFG
-1124 LSATDAQNFR
+1124 TDATGSILKVDQN
-1134 SIGENVTVTLDLNGQ
+1134 VTLDLNGQ
-1149 HLDMGNEHI
+1149 KLNLGD
-1158 EVAGS
+1158 
-1163 LTICDSSKAHN
+1163 KFF
-1174 GSIIASKPDGTKPPV
+1174 
-1189 RAVPGGTCTV
+1189 AVGGTL
-1199 EQDSITIEPPFNTP
+1199 ELLDSAGGGTITSTNAKGAIQLTETGKCNVQGDITITPPFNSPT
-1213 EPPATETESGK
+1213 EPPATGTESVE
-1224 TPAAAPVQ
+1224 TSAAASAQ
-1232 KPEASLTPAPEP
+1232 KPEASLTPTPEP
-1244 GAEEGAKTKT
+1244 GAEEGAKT
-1254 ETETGERAD
+1254 ETKTGEHAD
-1263 AKPETGAE
+1263 AKPETGAG
-1271 ETKPEAKAEEKTDAK
+1271 ETKPEAKTEEKADAK

>member
-168 RSMVEI
+168 RSMVDI

-301 ITLHGNIRSKD
+301 ITLHGPIKSKN
-312 LKEALDQAKR
+312 LKEALDKAKR
-322 VILAND
+322 VILASD

-362 VAGTM
+362 VTGTM

-390 LGGTFTNMGGLNVG
+390 LGGTFTNMGGLDVG
-404 MEDGSKAGLLELNA
+404 TDGSKAGLLELNA
-418 GGKLINRSHVNV
+418 GGNLINRSHVNV

-439 GTIDSTGNI
+439 GTIESTGVI
-448 AVQGGGSMDN
+448 AVRDGGSMDN
-458 TGTYGMTGGRLDLHK
+458 TGTYGMTGGKLDLSA

-487 GDLRSDGVDLT
+487 GDLISDGV
-498 NSGTSHM
+498 
-505 NALSGEVHLTGAK
+505 E
-518 LVNTGTFNMI
+518 LVNTGTFNMT
-528 SGTFKSTTGTALV
+528 SGIFKSTTGTALV
-541 NQGTAVI
+541 NQGTATI
-548 SGGTMSGFGC
+548 SGGTMSGSGC

-565 KGLTLQSGEH
+565 KRLTLQGETT
-575 PPVVMLEDEAEK
+575 VVMLEDEAE
-587 ELKPD
+587 LMSD
-592 ETEPCVIRGQFTW
+592 ETKPCVIRGQFTW
-605 KDGSLKAKHTAYFP
+605 NDGSLKAKRTDYFP
-619 DYTNH
+619 AYKNH

-632 RGNDGYYTATFAGDE
+632 RGNDGYYTATFAGDV
-647 RNLSRT
+647 RNLTKT

-658 QDALDIP
+658 QDALDIS
-665 HVKTVNLE
+665 HVKTVNLD
-673 LTGSDLGAAL
+673 LTGSGSGAKL
-683 DNGLTIPKNKTLNL
+683 DKDLTIPANKTLNL
-697 KNGGLIVPTGQT
+697 KNGGLIALKDQT
-709 LTNEGLLSIG
+709 LTNEGVLSIG
-719 GADPDTGD
+719 GADPDKDDG
-727 EKASGYVTVEK
+727 KSHGVVTVESG
-738 DAILKSAG
+738 ATLANAG

-752 NSTLTNNGTFD
+752 NSALTNNGTFD

-771 PGMALINKGF
+771 PGTVLKNNGRATISGGEVLVDGGDPQT
-781 ALIAGQVQAGGS
+781 AGL
-793 DKNSGIQNED
+793 QNNGTLLVEANGA
-803 HIHVTPEGSIT
+803 ITCNGSIA
-814 YEGHFDNMNGAQLT
+814 NGNTATLT
-828 NAGTIICKGAFN
+828 NNGTV
-840 NAEDAALLNQGT
+840 
-852 ITLSGSR
+852 TLSGGQ
-859 LLNRG
+859 LLNLG
-864 HIGNGRGDYSITL
+864 SVENGMNHSLTL
-877 ENGATLQNGDEQA
+877 ENGATIQNGGKQA
-890 SNTLATFISQGTLT
+890 SDTPVTFINQGTLT
-904 IGLGCTFENTG
+904 IGQGCAFENTG
-915 SFTND
+915 SFTNE
-920 GTCTNDGTFDH
+920 GTCTNGGTFDH
-931 NGTGSNG
+931 NGTGSNDE
-938 KDFINN
+938 KFINN
-944 GVFTGHAAFTNND
+944 GEFTGYAAFTNNG
-957 TFENGANAAC
+957 T
-967 NVEATFTNNGIFDN
+967 FDN

-992 EFVNSEDATF
+992 EFVNREGATFKNGNGAECNLENNKTAVFTNNGTF

-1116 STRNSPYN
+1116 STSDSPYN

-1149 HLDMGNEHI
+1149 HLDLGGEFI
-1158 EVAGS
+1158 SVAGT
-1163 LTICDSSKAHN
+1163 LTLLDSA
-1174 GSIIASKPDGTKPPV
+1174 G
-1189 RAVPGGTCTV
+1189 GGTITSTDEKGAIQLTGTGKCEV
-1199 EQDSITIEPPFNTP
+1199 QKGISITPPFNSP
-1213 EPPATETESGK
+1213 AEPPATET
-1224 TPAAAPVQ
+1224 PAAAPAQ
-1232 KPEASLTPAPEP
+1232 KSEASLTPAPEP
-1244 GAEEGAKTKT
+1244 GAGEGA
-1254 ETETGERAD
+1254 ETETKTGEHAD
-1263 AKPETGAE
+1263 AKPEPGAE
-1271 ETKPEAKAEEKTDAK
+1271 ETKPEAKAEEKADAK

>member
-139 YAVVYDCYH
+139 YAVVYDSYH

-301 ITLHGNIRSKD
+301 ITLHGNIRSKN

-322 VILAND
+322 VILASD

-362 VAGTM
+362 VTGTM

-390 LGGTFTNMGGLNVG
+390 LGGTFTNRGGLDVG
-404 MEDGSKAGLLELNA
+404 TEDGSKAGLLELNA
-418 GGKLINRSHVNV
+418 GGNLINSSHVNV

-439 GTIDSTGNI
+439 GTIESTGVI
-448 AVQGGGSMDN
+448 AVRDGGSMDN
-458 TGTYGMTGGRLDLHK
+458 TGTYGMTGGKLDLSA

-487 GDLRSDGVDLT
+487 GDLISDGV
-498 NSGTSHM
+498 
-505 NALSGEVHLTGAK
+505 E
-518 LVNTGTFNMI
+518 LVNTGTFNMT
-528 SGTFKSTTGTALV
+528 SGIFKSTTGTALV
-541 NQGTAVI
+541 NQGTATI

-565 KGLTLQSGEH
+565 KGLTLQGETT
-575 PPVVMLEDEAEK
+575 VVMLEDAAEK
-587 ELKPD
+587 ELMPG
-592 ETEPCVIRGQFTW
+592 EAVPCVIRGRFTW
-605 KDGSLKAKHTAYFP
+605 KDGSLKAKHTDYFP

-632 RGNDGYYTATFAGDE
+632 RGNDGYYTATYAGDV
-647 RNLSRT
+647 RNLTRT

-665 HVKTVNLE
+665 HVKTVNLD
-673 LTGSDLGAAL
+673 LTGSGPDAKL
-683 DNGLTIPKNKTLNL
+683 DKGLTILANKTLNL
-697 KNGGLIVPTGQT
+697 KNGELIAPAGQT
-709 LTNEGLLSIG
+709 LTNKGVLSIG
-719 GADPDTGD
+719 GADPDKGD
-727 EKASGYVTVEK
+727 KKAPGYVTVES
-738 DAILKSAG
+738 DATLENAG

-752 NSTLTNNGTFD
+752 NSNLTNNGTATISGGEVLVD
-763 MTAGELKS
+763 GGDLQTAGL
-771 PGMALINKGF
+771 
-781 ALIAGQVQAGGS
+781 
-793 DKNSGIQNED
+793 QNNGTLLVETNGA
-803 HIHVTPEGSIT
+803 ITCNGSIA
-814 YEGHFDNMNGAQLT
+814 NGNTATLT
-828 NAGTIICKGAFN
+828 NK
-840 NAEDAALLNQGT
+840 GT
-852 ITLSGSR
+852 ITLSGR
-859 LLNRG
+859 LMNVG
-864 HIGNGRGDYSITL
+864 TIQNTAGTITL
-877 ENGATLQNGDEQA
+877 DPNTRAVFQNGPEKPGDRTVGSFENA
-890 SNTLATFISQGTLT
+890 GTLT
-904 IGLGCTFENTG
+904 IERGCTFKNTG
-915 SFTND
+915 SFTNE
-920 GTCTNDGTFDH
+920 GTCTNGGIFDH
-931 NGTGSNG
+931 YGTGSNDE
-938 KDFINN
+938 KFINN
-944 GVFTGHAAFTNND
+944 GEFTGYAAFTNND
-957 TFENGANAAC
+957 AFENGENARC
-967 NVEATFTNNGIFDN
+967 NVEATFTNNGTFDN
-981 NGAKAACNVKA
+981 NGANAQCNVRA
-992 EFVNSEDATF
+992 EFVNSEGATFKNGNGAECNLENSKTAVFTNNGTF
-1002 ENGANAACNVEA
+1002 ENGANARCNVGA

-1024 KESATCAIN
+1024 KESATCTIN

-1039 NNNGTFENENASF
+1039 NNDGTFVNKNTGFA
-1052 TPVTNF
+1052 PVTNF
-1058 YTEGTYQENNLRSS
+1058 YTKGTYQENNLRTG
-1072 LHIMETDSDNT
+1072 LHIMETDSDN
-1083 DSKNK
+1083 K

-1094 LTKANGG
+1094 LSAVGSC
-1101 WTGWTNGTKVTLYGS
+1101 WTNWTSGTKVTLYGS
-1116 STRNSPYN
+1116 STSNSPYD
-1124 LSATDAQNFR
+1124 LSTGDAVNFR

-1149 HLDMGNEHI
+1149 HLDMKDKDI
-1158 EVAGS
+1158 EVAGT
-1163 LTICDSSKAHN
+1163 LTICDSSEDHN
-1174 GSIIASKPDGTKPPV
+1174 GSIIASEHPPV
-1189 RAVPGGTCTV
+1189 RVVGGTCTV
-1199 EQDSITIEPPFNTP
+1199 VQDSITITPPFNSPT
-1213 EPPATETESGK
+1213 EPPATL
-1224 TPAAAPVQ
+1224 AAAPAQ
-1232 KPEASLTPAPEP
+1232 KSEASLTPAPET
-1244 GAEEGAKTKT
+1244 GAEEGAKT
-1254 ETETGERAD
+1254 ETGAEETKPEAKAEEKAD

-1271 ETKPEAKAEEKTDAK
+1271 ETKPEAKTEEKADAK

>member
-301 ITLHGNIRSKD
+301 ITLHGPIRSKD

-342 KTVTMQSGAK
+342 KTVTMRSGAT

-390 LGGTFTNMGGLNVG
+390 LGGTFTNMSGLSVG
-404 MEDGSKAGLLELNA
+404 TEDGSKAGLLELNA
-418 GGKLINRSHVNV
+418 GGELINRSHVNV

-439 GTIDSTGNI
+439 GTIDSTGVV
-448 AVQGGGSMDN
+448 AVEGGGSMVN
-458 TGTYGMTGGRLDLHK
+458 TGTYGMTGGKLDLSA

-479 SGTFNMGG
+479 SGTFTMGG
-487 GDLRSDGVDLT
+487 GVLNSDGVDLT
-498 NSGTSHM
+498 NSGTFHM
-505 NALSGEVHLTGAK
+505 NALSGEVRLTNAK

-528 SGTFKSTTGTALV
+528 SGTFKSNGTALV
-541 NQGTAVI
+541 NQGTATI
-548 SGGTMSGFGC
+548 SGGTMSGSGC

-565 KGLTLQSGEH
+565 EELTLQSGEH
-575 PPVVMLEDEAEK
+575 PPVVMLEDEAE
-587 ELKPD
+587 LKPD
-592 ETEPCVIRGQFTW
+592 ETEPCVIRGRFTW
-605 KDGSLKAKHTAYFP
+605 ENGSLKAKRTYYFP

-624 GGPAEIEN
+624 GGPAEIED
-632 RGNDGYYTATFAGDE
+632 RGNDRYYTATFAGDV
-647 RNLSRT
+647 RNLT
-653 EFSWL
+653 QAEFSWL
-658 QDALDIP
+658 QDALNIS
-665 HVKTVNLE
+665 HVKTVNLD
-673 LTGSDLGAAL
+673 LTGSDSGMELN
-683 DNGLTIPKNKTLNL
+683 NGLMIPANKTLNL
-697 KNGGLIVPTGQT
+697 KNGGLIAPAGQT
-709 LTNEGLLSIG
+709 LTNKGVLSIG
-719 GADPDTGD
+719 GADPDKDDG
-727 EKASGYVTVEK
+727 KSHGVVTVENG
-738 DAILKSAG
+738 ATLANAG

-752 NSTLTNNGTFD
+752 NSNLTNNGTFD

-771 PGMALINKGF
+771 PGTVLENNGTATISGGEVLVDGGD
-781 ALIAGQVQAGGS
+781 LQTAGL
-793 DKNSGIQNED
+793 QNNGTLLVEENGA
-803 HIHVTPEGSIT
+803 ITCKGSIA
-814 YEGHFDNMNGAQLT
+814 NGNTATLT
-828 NAGTIICKGAFN
+828 NN
-840 NAEDAALLNQGT
+840 GT
-852 ITLSGSR
+852 ITLSGR
-859 LLNRG
+859 LMNVGTIQNL
-864 HIGNGRGDYSITL
+864 SAITL
-877 ENGATLQNGDEQA
+877 DPNTRAVFQNGPETPENEVKGIFDNA
-890 SNTLATFISQGTLT
+890 GTLT
-904 IGLGCTFENTG
+904 IGLGCTFKNTG

-920 GTCTNDGTFDH
+920 GTCTNDGIFDH
-931 NGTGSNG
+931 NGIGSNG

-1058 YTEGTYQENNLRSS
+1058 YTEGTYQENNLRTG

-1124 LSATDAQNFR
+1124 LSATDAQSFR
-1134 SIGENVTVTLDLNGQ
+1134 RIGEGITVTLDLNGQ

-1199 EQDSITIEPPFNTP
+1199 EQDSITIEPPFNSP
-1213 EPPATETESGK
+1213 AEPPATEMESGK

-1232 KPEASLTPAPEP
+1232 KSETSLTPTPEP
-1244 GAEEGAKTKT
+1244 GAEEGAKT

-1271 ETKPEAKAEEKTDAK
+1271 ETKSEAKAEEKADAK

>member
-1 MKRILSIVMTLVLL
+1 MNVIGQSLYGIWHRQKALGGQLMKRILSIVMTLVLL

-139 YAVVYDCYH
+139 YAVVYDSYH

-278 SGTQT
+278 SGMQT

-342 KTVTMQSGAK
+342 KTVTMRSGAK

-362 VAGTM
+362 VTGTM

-390 LGGTFTNMGGLNVG
+390 LGGTFTNMGGLSVG
-404 MEDGSKAGLLELNA
+404 TEDGSKAGLLELNA
-418 GGKLINRSHVNV
+418 GGNLINRSHVNV

-439 GTIDSTGNI
+439 GTIESTGVI
-448 AVQGGGSMDN
+448 AVRDGGSMDN
-458 TGTYGMTGGRLDLHK
+458 TGTYGMTGGKLDLSA

-487 GDLRSDGVDLT
+487 GDLISDGV
-498 NSGTSHM
+498 
-505 NALSGEVHLTGAK
+505 E
-518 LVNTGTFNMI
+518 LVNTGTFNMT
-528 SGTFKSTTGTALV
+528 SGIFKSTTGTALV
-541 NQGTAVI
+541 NQGTATI
-548 SGGTMSGFGC
+548 SGGTMSGSGC
-558 VIDTSAG
+558 VIDTSGG
-565 KGLTLQSGEH
+565 KELTLQSGKY
-575 PPVVMLEDEAEK
+575 PTIVMLEDEAET
-587 ELKPD
+587 EVKPD
-592 ETEPCVIRGQFTW
+592 EAVPCVIRGRFTW
-605 KDGSLKAKHTAYFP
+605 EDGSLKAKRTYYFP

-632 RGNDGYYTATFAGDE
+632 RGNDGYYTATFAGDV
-647 RNLSRT
+647 RNLT
-653 EFSWL
+653 QAEFSWL
-658 QDALDIP
+658 QDALDIS
-665 HVKTVNLE
+665 HVKTVNLD
-673 LTGSDLGAAL
+673 LTGSDSGMKLN
-683 DNGLTIPKNKTLNL
+683 NGLTIPANKTLNL
-697 KNGGLIVPTGQT
+697 KSGGLIAPAGQT
-709 LTNEGLLSIG
+709 LTNKGVLSIG
-719 GADPDTGD
+719 GADPDQGD
-727 EKASGYVTVEK
+727 EKASGYVTVENG
-738 DAILKSAG
+738 ATLANAG

-752 NSTLTNNGTFD
+752 NSALTNNGTFD

-771 PGMALINKGF
+771 PGTVLENNGTVTISGGEVLVDGGDLQTAGLQNNGTLLVEENGAITCNGSIANGNAATLTNKGTVT
-781 ALIAGQVQAGGS
+781 L
-793 DKNSGIQNED
+793 SGRL
-803 HIHVTPEGSIT
+803 
-814 YEGHFDNMNGAQLT
+814 MNV
-828 NAGTIICKGAFN
+828 GTIWNTA
-840 NAEDAALLNQGT
+840 GT
-852 ITLSGSR
+852 ITLDPNTR
-859 LLNRG
+859 
-864 HIGNGRGDYSITL
+864 
-877 ENGATLQNGDEQA
+877 AVFQNGPEKPGDRTVGSFENA
-890 SNTLATFISQGTLT
+890 GTLT
-904 IGLGCTFENTG
+904 IGLDCTFENSG
-915 SFTND
+915 SFTNK
-920 GTCTNDGTFDH
+920 GTCTNNGSFNH
-931 NGTGSNG
+931 RGTGSNE

-944 GVFTGHAAFTNND
+944 GVFTGNAAFTNND
-957 TFENGANAAC
+957 VFKNGANAVC
-967 NVEATFTNNGIFDN
+967 NVKATFTNNGTFDN
-981 NGAKAACNVKA
+981 NGANAVCNVRA
-992 EFVNSEDATF
+992 EFVNSEGATF
-1002 ENGANAACNVEA
+1002 KNGANARCNVEA

-1024 KESATCAIN
+1024 KESATCTIN

-1039 NNNGTFENENASF
+1039 NNDGTFENENASF

-1058 YTEGTYQENNLRSS
+1058 YTKGTYQENNLRSS
-1072 LHIMETDSDNT
+1072 LHIMETNSED
-1083 DSKNK
+1083 K

-1094 LTKANGG
+1094 LSKAGGG
-1101 WTGWTNGTKVTLYGS
+1101 WTDWTSGTKVTLYGS
-1116 STRNSPYN
+1116 STSSSPYD
-1124 LSATDAQNFR
+1124 LSTKDAENFR
-1134 SIGENVTVTLDLNGQ
+1134 SIGKNVTVTLDLNGQ
-1149 HLDMGNEHI
+1149 HLDMKNKDI
-1158 EVAGS
+1158 EVAGT
-1163 LTICDSSKAHN
+1163 LKICDNSKAHN
-1174 GSIIASKPDGTKPPV
+1174 GSIIASEHPPV
-1189 RAVPGGTCTV
+1189 RVVPGGTCTV
-1199 EQDSITIEPPFNTP
+1199 EQDSITITPPFNSPT

-1224 TPAAAPVQ
+1224 TPAAAPAQ
-1232 KPEASLTPAPEP
+1232 KSEASLTPTPEP
-1244 GAEEGAKTKT
+1244 GAEEGAKT
-1254 ETETGERAD
+1254 
-1263 AKPETGAE
+1263 ETGAE
-1271 ETKPEAKAEEKTDAK
+1271 ETKPEAKAEEKADAKPEAKAEEKADAK

>member
-139 YAVVYDCYH
+139 YAVVYDSYH

-158 TVHKTLGSTG
+158 TVHRTLGSTG

-278 SGTQT
+278 SGVQT

-288 GGGAAPSKPAPEE
+288 GGGTAPSKPAPEE
-301 ITLHGNIRSKD
+301 ITLHGNIKSKD

-342 KTVTMQSGAK
+342 KTVTMQSGAT

-362 VAGTM
+362 VTGTM

-379 EFAINSTNSLH
+379 EFTINSTNSLH
-390 LGGTFTNMGGLNVG
+390 LGGTFTNMGGLSVG
-404 MEDGSKAGLLELNA
+404 TKDGSKAGLLELNA
-418 GGKLINRSHVNV
+418 GGDLINRSHVNV

-439 GTIDSTGNI
+439 GTIDSTG
-448 AVQGGGSMDN
+448 VVVVEGGGSMVN
-458 TGTYGMTGGRLDLHK
+458 TGTYGMTGGELDFHK

-479 SGTFNMGG
+479 SGTFHMGG
-487 GDLRSDGVDLT
+487 GELNSDGVDLT
-498 NSGTSHM
+498 NSGTFHM
-505 NALSGEVHLTGAK
+505 DALSGEVRLTNAK
-518 LVNTGTFNMI
+518 LVNTGTFNMT
-528 SGTFKSTTGTALV
+528 SGTFKSNGTALV
-541 NQGTAVI
+541 NQGTATI
-548 SGGTMSGFGC
+548 SGGTMSGSGC

-565 KGLTLQSGEH
+565 EELTLQSGEH
-575 PPVVMLEDEAEK
+575 PPVVRLEDEAE
-587 ELKPD
+587 LMPG

-605 KDGSLKAKHTAYFP
+605 KDGSLKAKRTVYFP

-632 RGNDGYYTATFAGDE
+632 RGNDGYYTATFAGDV
-647 RNLSRT
+647 RNLTRT

-658 QDALDIP
+658 QDALNIP
-665 HVKTVNLE
+665 HVKTVNLD
-673 LTGSDLGAAL
+673 LAGSDSGAAL
-683 DNGLTIPKNKTLNL
+683 NNGLTVPKDKTLNL
-697 KNGGLIVPTGQT
+697 KNGELIVPAGQT

-719 GADPDTGD
+719 GADPDKDDG
-727 EKASGYVTVEK
+727 KSVGHVTVENG
-738 DAILKSAG
+738 ATLANAG

-752 NSTLTNNGTFD
+752 NSNLTNNGTFD

-771 PGMALINKGF
+771 PGTVLENNGTATISGGEVLVDGGNPKTAGF
-781 ALIAGQVQAGGS
+781 
-793 DKNSGIQNED
+793 QNNGTLLVEENGA
-803 HIHVTPEGSIT
+803 ITCKGSIA
-814 YEGHFDNMNGAQLT
+814 NGNAATLT
-828 NAGTIICKGAFN
+828 NN
-840 NAEDAALLNQGT
+840 GT
-852 ITLSGSR
+852 ITLSGGQ
-859 LLNRG
+859 LLNLG
-864 HIGNGRGDYSITL
+864 SVENGMNHSLTL
-877 ENGATLQNGDEQA
+877 ENGATIQNGGKQA
-890 SNTLATFISQGTLT
+890 SDTPVTFINQGTLT
-904 IGLGCTFENTG
+904 IGLGCKFENTG
-915 SFTND
+915 SFTNE
-920 GTCTNDGTFDH
+920 GTCTNGGIFDH
-931 NGTGSNG
+931 NGIGSNDE
-938 KDFINN
+938 KFINN
-944 GVFTGHAAFTNND
+944 GEFTGYAAFTNND
-957 TFENGANAAC
+957 TFENGANAVC

-992 EFVNSEDATF
+992 TFTNNGTFDNNGAKAACNVKAEFVNSEDATF
-1002 ENGANAACNVEA
+1002 KNGANAVCNVEA
-1014 TFTNNGTFEN
+1014 TFTNNGTFVN
-1024 KESATCAIN
+1024 RN
-1033 EQTGRF
+1033 TGF
-1039 NNNGTFENENASF
+1039 APGHTFF
-1052 TPVTNF
+1052 TP
-1058 YTEGTYQENNLRSS
+1058 GKYQEMFTRTS
-1072 LHIMETDSDNT
+1072 LHIMETRQSDGQVLHFEAFAPSTDENWQHWAENT
-1083 DSKNK
+1083 KI
-1088 VLQFKP
+1088 
-1094 LTKANGG
+1094 
-1101 WTGWTNGTKVTLYGS
+1101 TLYGGRGPH
-1116 STRNSPYN
+1116 TFGDD
-1124 LSATDAQNFR
+1124 ATT
-1134 SIGENVTVTLDLNGQ
+1134 SILQVDKNVKLDLNGQ
-1149 HLDMGNEHI
+1149 KLNLGDKFFAVSGTLELLDS
-1158 EVAGS
+1158 AGGGEITS
-1163 LTICDSSKAHN
+1163 TNKN
-1174 GSIIASKPDGTKPPV
+1174 GAIQPTGTGKY
-1189 RAVPGGTCTV
+1189 TV
-1199 EQDSITIEPPFNTP
+1199 QEGITITNSPA
-1213 EPPATETESGK
+1213 EPPAAEMGSGK
-1224 TPAAAPVQ
+1224 TPAAAPAQ

-1244 GAEEGAKTKT
+1244 GAEEGAKTETKT

-1271 ETKPEAKAEEKTDAK
+1271 ETKSEAKAEEKADAK